1 MKVLVYE
8 VLKQKIKEL
17 FPNLPTINYNKLT
30 IIEMIFRIER
40 KDFMNEFC
48 RITFELFPIED
59 IRVDII
65 KEYFKKAEDDPDLI
79 L

>member
-30 IIEMIFRIER
+30 IIEMIFMIEK
-40 KDFMNEFC
+40 KDFMN
-48 RITFELFPIED
+48 
-59 IRVDII
+59 
-65 KEYFKKAEDDPDLI
+65 
-79 L
+79 